1 MSESPKK
8 TRSLW
13 IDRLKSRT
21 IFWYLLAGSFL
32 IRFPFFF
39 RDYIDRDESTFILM
53 GQAWVDGYL
62 PYTVLW
68 DVKPPL
74 TFLFYAVSIFLFG
87 KSLFV
92 IRLLGTLLVAFTS
105 FFSYKICLG
114 ISTKR
119 AAVFCGFACVF
130 LQSMFGSIQGVMSE
144 HILMCFF
151 MAALYALS
159 RNTNAAKLL
168 AAGVL
173 LGISLMV
180 KINIAFSVLL
190 VGCYLLWLFYKRH
203 GIAGMSKNILLLSGP
218 ALVVVLLTVLPYYL
232 SGQETLWWDSVILA
246 PLAYTEGGRNT
257 LPVLIGFTAA
267 ILFVLFWSLRT
278 KHLDIKRPEIGIL
291 IATLLGILFSF
302 IKGGRINSHYLI
314 MLYPVLLILL
324 CAATAPFFE
333 TLQKKAFR
341 IVVFI
346 SLLLPME
353 SYLEY
358 IQVGR
363 NYLTYK
369 TPYNGEGYR
378 VPEYILDKNINTEN
392 ILFLGYHIGYWMLE
406 VYPPVKTATHPSNIC
421 KSEMFPY
428 YNPERNTAMEEIR
441 YIMEEIRPA
450 TLVTRTG
457 RLVFDKKLVEEN
469 AYINKRIESDYIL
482 ETEVEKASIYIRKV
496 Q

>member
-1 MSESPKK
+1 MSEPLKKNRSP
-8 TRSLW
+8 W
-13 IDRLKSRT
+13 IDSLKSRT
-21 IFWYLLAGSFL
+21 FFWYLLAGSFL

-53 GQAWVDGYL
+53 GQAWVDGHL
-62 PYTVLW
+62 PYTMLW

-92 IRLLGTLLVAFTS
+92 IRLLGTLLVALTS

-151 MAALYALS
+151 MAALYILS
-159 RNTNAAKLL
+159 RKTNNLNLL

-190 VGCYLLWLFYKRH
+190 VGCFLLWWFYKRF
-203 GIAGMSKNILLLSGP
+203 GMAGTFKNMLLLSGP
-218 ALVVVLLTVLPYYL
+218 AFLIVLLTVLPYYL
-232 SGQETLWWDSVILA
+232 SGQQSLWWDSVILA

-257 LPVLIGFTAA
+257 LPVLTGFAAA
-267 ILFVLFWSLRT
+267 ILIVLFWALRT
-278 KHLDIKRPEIGIL
+278 KHLDIKRPEVGIL
-291 IATLLGILFSF
+291 TAALLGILFSF

-324 CAATAPFFE
+324 CAAIAPFLE
-333 TLQKKAFR
+333 SLQKKAFR
-341 IVVFI
+341 IIVLI

-358 IQVGR
+358 IQVSH
-363 NYLTYK
+363 NYLKYN

-378 VPEYILDKNINTEN
+378 VPEYILEKNINTEN
-392 ILFLGYHIGYWMLE
+392 ILFLGYHIGYWMLDL
-406 VYPPVKTATHPSNIC
+406 YPPVKTATHPSNIC

-482 ETEVEKASIYIRKV
+482 RAEVEKASIYIRKA